1 VALLALKSRVLA
13 ALADARA
20 TIDAALLLPA
30 LSNNRKAGRAQLDKA
45 SKKLWFMLCWA
56 NELPQVRIT

>member
-1 VALLALKSRVLA
+1 MALLTLKSRVLA

-30 LSNNRKAGRAQLDKA
+30 LSNRKAGRSQLDKA